1 VHNRHECVAV
11 VGRFL
16 PAVSTALDPW
26 MAGRAVGGSRM
37 PSACRRSLM
46 PEILRRCKRLRPR
59 LELKVSLPHAL
70 AQDVNIR
77 WRGIG
82 MCRLQMCCCHNSLSW
97 SSKRSCSF
105 FPFSKQETFSD
116 SVFIHEFNAGSLQSG
131 LDRIYGL
138 LGNQSSL
145 FFKIDDCR

>member
-1 VHNRHECVAV
+1 
-11 VGRFL
+11 
-16 PAVSTALDPW
+16 
-26 MAGRAVGGSRM
+26 
-37 PSACRRSLM
+37 
-46 PEILRRCKRLRPR
+46 
-59 LELKVSLPHAL
+59 
-70 AQDVNIR
+70 
-77 WRGIG
+77 

-97 SSKRSCSF
+97 LQKRSCSF
-105 FPFSKQETFSD
+105 FPFSEQETFPD